1 MNKMTLR
8 SWMAGG
14 RRRGRTGR
22 RATVPRLLAVNLGL
36 LLILFLSLGLPL
48 RAADEELQPP
58 RPRPNIEELRA
69 HFRSLSPEE
78 RQKLFREFREKRPA
92 GTNRSEWE
100 SFREELRKL
109 PPEQREERIQEFR
122 RRLEQVPPQF
132 RILTPEERE
141 TKRKQMKERVA
152 SQISQ
157 LRAKKTESG
166 LTDVEE
172 RRLHRMEEMATRLEQ
187 GTVLGPRREAPFAGL
202 PPPRRPENSS
212 GDPNH
217 KASPSGPSGPSTP
230 RDPAASTQL
239 PPGASTNQPGALSP
253 AAPRTPPAPR

>member
-14 RRRGRTGR
+14 NTRARAGVMA
-22 RATVPRLLAVNLGL
+22 RATLARFFTVCLPMGL
-36 LLILFLSLGLPL
+36 LLSLSLPL
-48 RAADEELQPP
+48 GWSVRAAEEELQPP
-58 RPRPNIEELRA
+58 RPRPNIQELRER
-69 HFRSLSPEE
+69 FRSLSPEE

-122 RRLEQVPPQF
+122 RRLEEVPPQF

-157 LRAKKTESG
+157 LRAKKAEGS

-187 GTVLGPRREAPFAGL
+187 GTVLGPRRAAPFAGL
-202 PPPRRPENSS
+202 PPPRRLDNPS
-212 GDPNH
+212 GDTNH
-217 KASPSGPSGPSTP
+217 KASPSTP
-230 RDPAASTQL
+230 PDPAAPGQL
-239 PPGASTNQPGALSP
+239 RPGASTNEPAALSP
-253 AAPRTPPAPR
+253 AAPRTPPATR

>member
-1 MNKMTLR
+1 
-8 SWMAGG
+8 MAGG
-14 RRRGRTGR
+14 NTRARAGVMA
-22 RATVPRLLAVNLGL
+22 RATLARFFTVCLPMGL
-36 LLILFLSLGLPL
+36 LLSLSLPL
-48 RAADEELQPP
+48 GWSVRAAEEELQPP
-58 RPRPNIEELRA
+58 RPRPNIQELRER
-69 HFRSLSPEE
+69 FRSLSPEE

-122 RRLEQVPPQF
+122 RRLEEVPPQF

-157 LRAKKTESG
+157 LRAKKAEGS

-187 GTVLGPRREAPFAGL
+187 GTVLGPRRAAPFAGL
-202 PPPRRPENSS
+202 PPPRRPDNPS
-212 GDPNH
+212 GDTNH
-217 KASPSGPSGPSTP
+217 KASPSTP
-230 RDPAASTQL
+230 PDPAAPGQL
-239 PPGASTNQPGALSP
+239 RPGASTNEPAALSP
-253 AAPRTPPAPR
+253 AAPRTPPATR